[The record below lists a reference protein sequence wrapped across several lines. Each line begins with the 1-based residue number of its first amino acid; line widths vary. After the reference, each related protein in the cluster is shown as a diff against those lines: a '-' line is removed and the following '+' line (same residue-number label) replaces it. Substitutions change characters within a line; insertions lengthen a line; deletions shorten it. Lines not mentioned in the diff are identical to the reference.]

1 MRLFVVGSEYVV
13 CCARVE
19 QDFDTNKDKRGG
31 GEKKERFFIQNPTQN
46 FYFCGIFFTRL
57 NFTTI
62 SSLYIYLYY
71 NKEEKKKFSFQ
82 G

>member
-1 MRLFVVGSEYVV
+1 MLSCES
-13 CCARVE
+13 
-19 QDFDTNKDKRGG
+19 NKTFIQIKTREEEERKRR
-31 GEKKERFFIQNPTQN
+31 EKFFIQNPKHK
-46 FYFCGIFFTRL
+46 IFTSSEFFLSL

-62 SSLYIYLYY
+62 SSSYIYLYY